1 MSALRWVVSPH
12 DVYCHALDPE
22 QTERA
27 ADRGYV
33 EAQCTHTM
41 PSAALTF
48 TDMPSGLLCLPCAT
62 VVAAGLSDPGRMGTA
77 L

>member
-12 DVYCHALDPE
+12 DAYCHALDPE
-22 QTERA
+22 QTGGA

-33 EAQCTHTM
+33 EAQCRHTM
-41 PSAALTF
+41 PSVTLTF
-48 TDMPSGLLCLPCAT
+48 TDMPSGLLCLQCAT
-62 VVAAGLSDPGRMGTA
+62 VAAAELSDPARMGTA